1 MSMVAAEP
9 ESRRARRC
17 RRAGRSRTVLDR
29 RNSRHL
35 EDDPHADA
43 LVVLDEPLGHE
54 LDSVDVDDVVRTELT
69 GERYPVRDVIG
80 REQTARTERPG
91 EAMKSPT
98 GPHPRTATARPASS
112 CVAVANT
119 ALPKGSWRQASSGGI
134 FRTVVLP
141 YDGWRDDHVVGEP
154 SVPIDAEDLRPLAH
168 VRLARP
174 AVEAG
179 SARHVALG

>member
-1 MSMVAAEP
+1 ML
-9 ESRRARRC
+9 
-17 RRAGRSRTVLDR
+17 G
-29 RNSRHL
+29 
-35 EDDPHADA
+35 
-43 LVVLDEPLGHE
+43 EPLGHV

-91 EAMKSPT
+91 DGDGEEPDWPASENRD
-98 GPHPRTATARPASS
+98 GTARELLRRGREHR
-112 CVAVANT
+112 VAEGFLEAGRREN
-119 ALPKGSWRQASSGGI
+119 L
-134 FRTVVLP
+134 RTVVLP
-141 YDGWRDDHVVGEP
+141 YDGCRDDHVVGEP